1 MKNNKNTLIGL
12 LKKYAIFFVLVALIL
27 LFSLWSPYFLTVQN
41 LTNIFVQQS
50 YVIIAAVGLSF
61 VMISGGMDL
70 SLGWQMSLVGVT
82 TAVLMKNVGLPV
94 FVSVLLGCGLGLLLG
109 LLNGYASVLLKVHP
123 LIVTLGTMTMFQGL
137 SYIVANQSVIL
148 NLPPSY
154 KFLGQGYFF
163 DFIPVSV
170 VMMFIVVGCA
180 SFILNKTKIGRSIY
194 AVGSNPEAAHLAGIN
209 VTRIKLLVFGN
220 VLEDIK
226 EEFEK
231 QLSDKVQWIG
241 FIPSD
246 DAYNYFFA
254 ADLVMFP
261 GQHSVLWEQ
270 ACACKMPC
278 VFARWPGME
287 HVDNGGNA
295 CFIDDVS
302 VKGIKCCIESLNR
315 TPDYEKMKACAESE
329 MTDIYLYSHIAKK
342 SLECANI

>member
-1 MKNNKNTLIGL
+1 MKNNKKTLIGL

-209 VTRIKLLVFGN
+209 VTRIKLLVFGICG
-220 VLEDIK
+220 L
-226 EEFEK
+226 
-231 QLSDKVQWIG
+231 
-241 FIPSD
+241 
-246 DAYNYFFA
+246 FA
-254 ADLVMFP
+254 ALSSLV
-261 GQHSVLWEQ
+261 L
-270 ACACKMPC
+270 
-278 VFARWPGME
+278 FARTGSAAPATGPGTEFSCMTACVVGGISFKGGE
-287 HVDNGGNA
+287 GKMWGVVVGVLILGVLSNGMQLIGMGTYTQ
-295 CFIDDVS
+295 FV
-302 VKGIKCCIESLNR
+302 VKGLVLLAAVGFDTYQKISATKV
-315 TPDYEKMKACAESE
+315 KAA
-329 MTDIYLYSHIAKK
+329 A
-342 SLECANI
+342 